1 MGQTSPDF
9 TLFTAEGEARTR
21 DQLLASGPVLLA
33 VYKASCPTCQLTLP
47 FLTRLQGGPIQVY
60 AVSQDAPATA
70 ERFAREFD
78 APLPVLFD
86 RAEDNYPASNAWGV
100 THVPTM
106 FLLEPGG
113 QVAWSSVGFFRRELM
128 ELASKAG
135 KEIFRPGDNVP
146 EAKSG

>member
-1 MGQTSPDF
+1 MSQFAPDF
-9 TLFTAEGEARTR
+9 TLYTADGEPRTR
-21 DQLLASGPVLLA
+21 DQLLAGGPVLLA

-47 FLTRLQGGPIQVY
+47 FLTRLEGGPFRVY
-60 AVSQDAPATA
+60 AVSQDSPATA

-86 RAEDNYPASNAWGV
+86 REQDNYPASNAWGV

-106 FLLEPGG
+106 FLIEPGAR
-113 QVAWSSVGFFRRELM
+113 VTWSSVGFFKRELE
-128 ELASKAG
+128 ELAARAG
-135 KEIFRPGDNVP
+135 REIFRPGEKVP

>member
-1 MGQTSPDF
+1 MGGTSPDF
-9 TLFTAEGEARTR
+9 TLFTADGEARTR

-47 FLTRLQGGPIQVY
+47 FLTRLEGGPIQVY
-60 AVSQDAPATA
+60 AVSQDSPAIA
-70 ERFAREFD
+70 ERFAGEFD

-106 FLLEPGG
+106 FLIEPGG
-113 QVAWSSVGFFRRELM
+113 KVAWSSVGFFRRELQD
-128 ELASKAG
+128 LAARAG
-135 KEIFRPGDNVP
+135 KEIFRAGESVP

>member
-9 TLFTAEGEARTR
+9 TLYTADGEARTR

-47 FLTRLQGGPIQVY
+47 FLSRLEGGPFKVF
-60 AVSQDAPATA
+60 AVSQDSPAMA

-100 THVPTM
+100 THVPTL

-113 QVAWSSVGFFRRELM
+113 QVSWSSVGFFKRELQD
-128 ELASKAG
+128 LAQRAG
-135 KEIFRPGDNVP
+135 KQIFAPGEKVP

>member
-1 MGQTSPDF
+1 MGQPAPDF
-9 TLFTAEGEARTR
+9 TLFTADGEARTR

-47 FLTRLQGGPIQVY
+47 FLTRLQGGPFQVF
-60 AVSQDAPATA
+60 AVSQDSPAIA

-86 RAEDNYPASNAWGV
+86 RAEDNYPASNTWGI

-106 FLLEPGG
+106 FLIEPGPT
-113 QVAWSSVGFFRRELM
+113 VTWSSVGFFKRDLL
-128 ELASKAG
+128 ELAARAG
-135 KEIFRPGDNVP
+135 REIFQPGEKVP